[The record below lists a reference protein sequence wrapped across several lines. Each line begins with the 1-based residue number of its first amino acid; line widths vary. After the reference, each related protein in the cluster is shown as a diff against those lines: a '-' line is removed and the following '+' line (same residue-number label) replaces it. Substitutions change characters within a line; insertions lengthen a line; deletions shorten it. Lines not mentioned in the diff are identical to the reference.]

1 MRNKSDAGLFKEI
14 GIDSVVKEQVW
25 SKQRE
30 QTNYYT
36 SNNSVE
42 VNEKI
47 EQLEK
52 QEAQLYAALMAKQPQ
67 QQQQQ

>member
-1 MRNKSDAGLFKEI
+1 M
-14 GIDSVVKEQVW
+14 W

-36 SNNSVE
+36 SNSVE
-42 VNEKI
+42 ANDKI